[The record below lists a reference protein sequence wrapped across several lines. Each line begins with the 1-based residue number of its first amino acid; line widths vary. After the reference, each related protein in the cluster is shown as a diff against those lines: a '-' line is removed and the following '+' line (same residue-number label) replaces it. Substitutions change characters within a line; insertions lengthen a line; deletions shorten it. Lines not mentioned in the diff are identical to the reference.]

1 MQHYNALMKAI
12 LCRKLGPPETLTFE
26 DISPPNMGPADV
38 RINVHAA
45 GVNFPDLLIIEGKYQ
60 FRPEMP
66 FSPGAEVSG
75 DVLETGSQVTRVR
88 KGDRVIGISRW
99 NGFAEEV
106 VVPEERCLQMPP
118 NMTYQVGA
126 GFPMTYGTSY
136 HALVQRGQLR
146 PGETLLVHGASGGV
160 GTAALDIGRNLGAS
174 LIATGGD
181 DKKLQVVATKYG
193 LRHTVNYHTNPL
205 WKDEVK
211 ALTGGRGA
219 DVIYD
224 PVGGSVLEQS
234 LRCIN
239 WNGRVLVVGF
249 ASGSIPKIPANLVLL
264 KGCQVVGVFWG
275 AFLTRTPSDNLQ
287 NFQTLFDWFEAD
299 RLNPIVS
306 KTLPLS
312 RACDALDLL
321 RDRTIVGKVVLTM
334 R

>member
-1 MQHYNALMKAI
+1 M
-12 LCRKLGPPETLTFE
+12 
-26 DISPPNMGPADV
+26 
-38 RINVHAA
+38 
-45 GVNFPDLLIIEGKYQ
+45 
-60 FRPEMP
+60 
-66 FSPGAEVSG
+66 
-75 DVLETGSQVTRVR
+75 
-88 KGDRVIGISRW
+88 
-99 NGFAEEV
+99 
-106 VVPEERCLQMPP
+106 
-118 NMTYQVGA
+118 
-126 GFPMTYGTSY
+126 
-136 HALVQRGQLR
+136 
-146 PGETLLVHGASGGV
+146 
-160 GTAALDIGRNLGAS
+160 
-174 LIATGGD
+174 
-181 DKKLQVVATKYG
+181 
-193 LRHTVNYHTNPL
+193 
-205 WKDEVK
+205 K